1 MNDHSLYFLPASFE
15 NRVRLLAAELHGRK
29 GSIQLREIKTAAG
42 RLAEQARCAGA
53 ERWQAV
59 QLEDYFKRAVHDRLN
74 ELDCLSRGHSR
85 VLSFERKAIAGGAS

>member
-1 MNDHSLYFLPASFE
+1 MTNQILHFLPASFE

-29 GSIQLREIKTAAG
+29 GSIQLREIKTEAG

-74 ELDCLSRGHSR
+74 ELESLSRGHSR
-85 VLSFERKAIAGGAS
+85 VLSFDRKTAGGAS